1 MIGIIIAVIIGIIL
15 IGSIGLMW
23 ELALSSLQRHVLHW
37 QGR

>member
-1 MIGIIIAVIIGIIL
+1 LISFTFGIVL

-23 ELALSSLQRHVLHW
+23 EIALSGGQRHVLHW